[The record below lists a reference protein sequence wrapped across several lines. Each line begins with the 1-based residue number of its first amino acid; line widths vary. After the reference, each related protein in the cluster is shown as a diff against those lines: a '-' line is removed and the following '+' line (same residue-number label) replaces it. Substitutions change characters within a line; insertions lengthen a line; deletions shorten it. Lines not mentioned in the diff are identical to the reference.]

1 MTRTI
6 KNQTNDQTFTNI
18 SQTTAFQSVI
28 DEKDQLADKISLA
41 TEYLRQLEYLLSEA
55 YKLVN
60 KQPTIENYNLRTN
73 LGIGVFLAQNA
84 LYDIDPD
91 Y

>member
-1 MTRTI
+1 MP
-6 KNQTNDQTFTNI
+6 NI
-18 SQTTAFQSVI
+18 SHNQASQTETLSY
-28 DEKDQLADKISLA
+28 DDLTDKISLA

-55 YKLVN
+55 YKLAN

-73 LGIGVFLAQNA
+73 LGIGVFLSQNA

>member
-1 MTRTI
+1 MNN
-6 KNQTNDQTFTNI
+6 NQVNQA
-18 SQTTAFQSVI
+18 SQTTAFQSVR
-28 DEKDQLADKISLA
+28 DEKDQLTDKISLA
-41 TEYLRQLEYLLSEA
+41 TEYLRQLEYLISEA

-73 LGIGVFLAQNA
+73 LSIGVFIAQNA

>member
-1 MTRTI
+1 MNN
-6 KNQTNDQTFTNI
+6 NQTY
-18 SQTTAFQSVI
+18 QSI
-28 DEKDQLADKISLA
+28 RDEKDQLADKISLA

-55 YKLVN
+55 YKMAN

>member
-1 MTRTI
+1 MNN
-6 KNQTNDQTFTNI
+6 NQVNQA
-18 SQTTAFQSVI
+18 SQTETLSY
-28 DEKDQLADKISLA
+28 DDLTDKISLA
-41 TEYLRQLEYLLSEA
+41 TEYLRQLDYLISEA

-73 LGIGVFLAQNA
+73 LGIGVFIAQNA
-84 LYDIDPD
+84 LYDIDPN